1 MELGSHG
8 NQIAFIS
15 HSLSKI
21 YCGTWESRR
30 SGCFGYRYFLC
41 ILFFELEIH
50 EDYHIGALVPREK
63 GVFFRQ
69 LICTSNV
76 RDWAVWLCFIIVLAR
91 IDFH

>member
-1 MELGSHG
+1 MYWWNLVVMEIRLHS
-8 NQIAFIS
+8 FS

-63 GVFFRQ
+63 GVFCRQ

-76 RDWAVWLCFIIVLAR
+76 RVLEIRQFGSA
-91 IDFH
+91 